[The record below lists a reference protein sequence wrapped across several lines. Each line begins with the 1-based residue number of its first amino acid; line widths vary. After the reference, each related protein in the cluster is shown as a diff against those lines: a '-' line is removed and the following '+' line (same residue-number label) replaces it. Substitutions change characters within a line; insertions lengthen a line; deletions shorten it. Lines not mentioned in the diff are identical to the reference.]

1 MLDELYAG
9 ALADASRRSEL
20 ISVAQLEEQIQSV
33 REPRPISDLK
43 TRSRVGIIAEIKRAS
58 PSKGPLA
65 DIPNASKLAKEY
77 EQAGASMISV
87 LTEERK
93 FRGNLDD
100 LNEVS
105 ATVACPVLRK
115 DFIANRYQVLEARAN
130 GADVVLLIV
139 AGLDQAK
146 LEELFNFAGELGMSC
161 LVETHSQDEFLR
173 AVDIGAKFIGIN
185 ARDLTTFE
193 TDRELFGKL
202 AKLAPKEA
210 TLVAES
216 AVRDVSDVIA
226 YAASGADAVLVGEA
240 LVKGDHNAL
249 LSEFSQIPKIR
260 I

>member
-20 ISVAQLEEQIQSV
+20 ISVTQLEEQIQSV
-33 REPRPISDLK
+33 RLPRSISDLK

-93 FRGNLDD
+93 FRGSLDD

-105 ATVACPVLRK
+105 ATVECPVLRK

-193 TDRELFGKL
+193 TDRELFGEL
-202 AKLAPKEA
+202 GKLAPKEA

-240 LVKGDHNAL
+240 LVTGDHNAL

>member
-20 ISVAQLEEQIQSV
+20 ISVTQLEEQIQSV
-33 REPRPISDLK
+33 RLPRSISDLK

-65 DIPNASKLAKEY
+65 DIPNASNLAKEY

-87 LTEERK
+87 LTEARK
-93 FRGNLDD
+93 FRGSLDD
-100 LNEVS
+100 LKEVS
-105 ATVACPVLRK
+105 ATVECPVLRK

-202 AKLAPKEA
+202 GMLAPKEA

-240 LVKGDHNAL
+240 LVTGDHNAL